1 MKVVLFCGG
10 AGMRLR
16 GYSDDVP
23 KPMVTIGARPV
34 LWHVMKYYAHFG
46 HKDFILCL
54 GYKANVIKD
63 YFLQYQESVSND
75 FVFSQGGSQLDFMQ
89 RDIDD
94 WTITF
99 VDTGL
104 NSTIADRLRKV
115 EPYLDGEDM
124 FLANYSDG
132 LTNFHLPT
140 MIRDFTRRDCY
151 ASFLSVQPSSSS
163 LDTVQLD
170 EEGAVQSIKSM
181 KDANIWVNGG
191 YFVLRRE
198 IFRYINAKE
207 ELVYQPFQR
216 LIAENR
222 IWSPRY
228 DGFWQCMDTF
238 RDKQILDELEASG
251 EAPWRLWKNGH
262 SAPVASAAVAC

>member
-16 GYSDDVP
+16 GYSEDVP
-23 KPMVTIGARPV
+23 KPMVTIGSRPV

-54 GYKANVIKD
+54 GYKANAIKN
-63 YFLQYQESVSND
+63 YFLEYEESVSND
-75 FVFSQGGSQLDFMQ
+75 FIFSQGGTKLEFMQ

-94 WTITF
+94 WKITF

-104 NSTIADRLRKV
+104 HSTIADRLRKV
-115 EPYLDGEDM
+115 EPYLNGEEI

-132 LTNFHLPT
+132 LTDFNLPL
-140 MIRDFTRRDCY
+140 MIEEFSCRGCY
-151 ASFLSVQPSSSS
+151 ASFLSVQPRSSS
-163 LDTVQLD
+163 LDTVDLD
-170 EEGAVQSIKSM
+170 DAGSVRSIRCM

-191 YFVLRRE
+191 YFVLRKE
-198 IFRYINAKE
+198 IFRYIKPKE

-216 LIAENR
+216 LISEGKL
-222 IWSPRY
+222 WSQRY
-228 DGFWQCMDTF
+228 EGFWQCMDTF

-251 EAPWRLWKNGH
+251 EPPWRLWKNGCLE
-262 SAPVASAAVAC
+262 ATAVAC